1 MKKLLLTVC
10 IFAFGLSFAFADDWE
25 EIRNVAKNIKSVSA
39 KFTQS
44 KHMKILARPLISEGR
59 FFFASPSSLR
69 WEYLKP
75 VKSILLMQGNRV
87 KSYIEGRNGLIED
100 TKSKAQ
106 IMEIITQQITAWL
119 NGRFHD
125 DPNFAASLV
134 TGDMTGSPDKIVLTP
149 KSKSFA
155 KIISSIELAV
165 SRKEGTIKSVRI
177 NETED
182 SYTLIEFSEILHN
195 SNIDEKLFREAE

>member
-1 MKKLLLTVC
+1 MKRIFILINFFIC
-10 IFAFGLSFAFADDWE
+10 IVSFASADDWDA
-25 EIRNVAKNIKSVSA
+25 IRNVAKNIKSVSA
-39 KFTQS
+39 KFTQE

-59 FFFASPSSLR
+59 FIFASPASLR

-75 VKSILLMQGNRV
+75 VKSILLMHNNRV

-106 IMEIITQQITAWL
+106 VMEIITQQITAWL

-125 DPNFAASLV
+125 DPNFAASLI
-134 TGDMTGSPDKIVLTP
+134 TGDTDKIVLKP
-149 KSKSFA
+149 KEKSFA

-165 SRKEGTIKSVRI
+165 SRKEGSIKSVRI

-182 SYTLIEFSEILHN
+182 SYTLIIFSEIQHN